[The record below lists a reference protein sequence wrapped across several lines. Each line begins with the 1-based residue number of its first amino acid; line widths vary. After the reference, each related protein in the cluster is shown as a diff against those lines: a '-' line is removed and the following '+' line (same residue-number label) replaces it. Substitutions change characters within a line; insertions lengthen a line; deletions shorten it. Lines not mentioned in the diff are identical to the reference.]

1 MDNSKCSLSS
11 RITMMGLLVTLGI
24 VFGDIGTSPLYVMK
38 TIIRANPAYDA
49 NFIIGAVSCIIWTLT
64 LQTTLKYVVV
74 ALRADN
80 HGEGGILALYA
91 LLHKY
96 RWKGLYVVAII
107 GAATLVA
114 DGIITPAITV
124 TSAIEGLEVINPST
138 PVLPICIGI
147 ISILFL
153 IQRFGTSVIGRSFG
167 PIMFFWFLMLGV
179 IGVMNIHYDLDIF
192 RAFNPYYAIHVLV
205 AYPETS
211 LILGAVFLC
220 TTGAE
225 ALYSDLGHCGRKNI
239 RISWIYVKVML
250 ILNYLGQG
258 AWAISR
264 IGNDMNGINPFY
276 AIIPKDFLVFAIVM
290 ATMAAVIASQ
300 ALISGCYTIF
310 SEAINL
316 NFWPR
321 LKIKHP
327 TNFKGQIYIPL
338 VNNFLFCFC
347 VFTLLLFQTSDNM
360 EAAYGLS
367 ITITMLMTTILLG
380 VYLWHGTMTRIF
392 AIPFLVVFAVI
403 ESCFLLAN
411 VTKFMRGGWFTILIA
426 SFFFVIMMV
435 WYKAY
440 KTRQRNLKLVKI
452 KDFLPV
458 IKDLKAD
465 TTIAKYAS
473 NLVFINWA
481 RKEDEVE
488 DKLIYSILRKQPKRA
503 DHYWLI
509 HLDMV
514 DEPQTLEY
522 TVDTLLEDTVFNIR
536 IKIGFRVQPFVSQ
549 FLRQIINDMTE
560 RKEVSI
566 ASGYPSLRKH
576 GILGDF
582 CFVVIHRIFY
592 PASSVSAFEQF
603 VMNLYALARHIAIPE
618 QHWLGLDTSNVV
630 VENVP
635 LIINKN
641 CQQKIVRIEE

>member
-1 MDNSKCSLSS
+1 MDNSKSSLSS
-11 RITMMGLLVTLGI
+11 RFTMMGLLVTLGI

-64 LQTTLKYVVV
+64 LQTTIKYVVV

-96 RWKGLYVVAII
+96 RWKSLYVVAII

-167 PIMFFWFLMLGV
+167 PIMFFWFLMLGI
-179 IGVMNIHYDLDIF
+179 IGSMNIHYDLAIF
-192 RAFNPYYAIHVLV
+192 KAFNPYYAIHVLV

-239 RISWIYVKVML
+239 RISWIYVKAML

-258 AWAISR
+258 AWAISM
-264 IGNDMNGINPFY
+264 IGHNMEGINPFY
-276 AIIPKDFLVFAIVM
+276 AIIPNDFLVFAIVM
-290 ATMAAVIASQ
+290 ATLAAVIASQ

-327 TNFKGQIYIPL
+327 TKVKGQIYIPL

-392 AIPFLVVFAVI
+392 AIPFLVVFMII

-411 VTKFMRGGWFTILIA
+411 VAKFMRGGWFTILIA

-465 TTIAKYAS
+465 TSIAKYAS

-488 DKLIYSILRKQPKRA
+488 DKLIYSILRKQPTRA

-566 ASGYPSLRKH
+566 TSGYPSLSKH

-603 VMNLYALARHIAIPE
+603 VMNLYALARHMAIPE

-635 LIINKN
+635 LIINRN
-641 CQQKIVRIEE
+641 CQQKIVRIEK

>member
-1 MDNSKCSLSS
+1 MDNSKSSLSS

-38 TIIRANPAYDA
+38 TIIRANPTYDA

-96 RWKGLYVVAII
+96 RWKSLYVVAII

-124 TSAIEGLEVINPST
+124 TSAIEGLQVINPST

-179 IGVMNIHYDLDIF
+179 LGVMNIHYDLDIF

-239 RISWIYVKVML
+239 RISWIYVKAML

-347 VFTLLLFQTSDNM
+347 VFTLILFQTSDNM

-380 VYLWHGTMTRIF
+380 VYLWHGNVTRIF
-392 AIPFLVVFAVI
+392 AIPFLVVFMTI
-403 ESCFLLAN
+403 ESCFLMAN
-411 VTKFMRGGWFTILIA
+411 VAKFMRGGWFTLLIA

-435 WYKAY
+435 WYKAS

-452 KDFLPV
+452 KDYLPV

-481 RKEDEVE
+481 QKEDEVE

-549 FLRQIINDMTE
+549 FLRQIIHDMTE
-560 RKEVSI
+560 RNEVSI
-566 ASGYPSLRKH
+566 TSGYPSLRQH

-592 PASSVSAFEQF
+592 PASSVSSFEQF
-603 VMNLYALARHIAIPE
+603 VMNLYALARHMAIPE

-641 CQQKIVRIEE
+641 CQQKIVRVEK

>member
-1 MDNSKCSLSS
+1 MDNSKSSLSS

-38 TIIRANPAYDA
+38 TIIRANPTYDA

-96 RWKGLYVVAII
+96 RWKSLYVVAII

-124 TSAIEGLEVINPST
+124 TSAIEGLQVINPST

-179 IGVMNIHYDLDIF
+179 LGVMNIHYDLEIF
-192 RAFNPYYAIHVLV
+192 KAFNPYYAIHVLV

-239 RISWIYVKVML
+239 RISWIYVKAML

-347 VFTLLLFQTSDNM
+347 VFTLILFQTSDNM

-380 VYLWHGTMTRIF
+380 VYLWHGNVTRIF
-392 AIPFLVVFAVI
+392 AIPFLVVFMTI
-403 ESCFLLAN
+403 ESCFLMAN
-411 VTKFMRGGWFTILIA
+411 VAKFMRGGWFTLLIA
-426 SFFFVIMMV
+426 SFFFIIMMV
-435 WYKAY
+435 WYKAS

-452 KDFLPV
+452 KDYLPV

-481 RKEDEVE
+481 QKEDEVE

-549 FLRQIINDMTE
+549 FLRQIIHDMTE
-560 RKEVSI
+560 RNEVSI
-566 ASGYPSLRKH
+566 TSGYPSLRQH

-592 PASSVSAFEQF
+592 PASSVSSFEQF
-603 VMNLYALARHIAIPE
+603 VMNLYALARHMAIPE

-635 LIINKN
+635 LIINRN
-641 CQQKIVRIEE
+641 CQHKIVRVEK

>member
-1 MDNSKCSLSS
+1 
-11 RITMMGLLVTLGI
+11 MMGLLVTLGI

-167 PIMFFWFLMLGV
+167 PIMFFWFMMLGV
-179 IGVMNIHYDLDIF
+179 LGSMNIHYDLDIF

-239 RISWIYVKVML
+239 RISWIYVKAML

-258 AWAISR
+258 AWAISM
-264 IGNDMNGINPFY
+264 IGHNMDGINPFY

-380 VYLWHGTMTRIF
+380 VYLWHGNVTRIF
-392 AIPFLVVFAVI
+392 AIPFLVVFMII

-481 RKEDEVE
+481 RKEGEVE

-566 ASGYPSLRKH
+566 ASGYPSLSKH

-603 VMNLYALARHIAIPE
+603 VMNLYALARHMAIPE

-635 LIINKN
+635 LIINRN
-641 CQQKIVRIEE
+641 CQQKIVRIEK

>member
-1 MDNSKCSLSS
+1 MDNSKSSLSS

-38 TIIRANPAYDA
+38 TIIRANPTYDA

-96 RWKGLYVVAII
+96 RWKSLYVVAII

-124 TSAIEGLEVINPST
+124 TSAIEGLQVINPST

-179 IGVMNIHYDLDIF
+179 LGVMNIHYDLDIF

-239 RISWIYVKVML
+239 RISWIYVKAML

-347 VFTLLLFQTSDNM
+347 VFTLILFQTSDNM

-380 VYLWHGTMTRIF
+380 VYLWHGNVTRIF
-392 AIPFLVVFAVI
+392 AIPFLVVFMTI
-403 ESCFLLAN
+403 ESCFLMAN
-411 VTKFMRGGWFTILIA
+411 VAKFMRGGWFTLLIA
-426 SFFFVIMMV
+426 SFFFIIMMV
-435 WYKAY
+435 WYKAS

-452 KDFLPV
+452 KDYLPV

-481 RKEDEVE
+481 QKEDEVE

-549 FLRQIINDMTE
+549 FLRQIIHDMTE
-560 RKEVSI
+560 RNEVSI
-566 ASGYPSLRKH
+566 TSGYPSLRQH

-592 PASSVSAFEQF
+592 PASSVSSFEQF
-603 VMNLYALARHIAIPE
+603 VMNLYALARHMAIPE

-641 CQQKIVRIEE
+641 CQQKIVRVEK